1 VAQERRPIVSA
12 FGLSLTAHAVLA
24 ALLLMY
30 MGVAPEPV
38 TTKAVPVPTNLV
50 FIQQAGPGG
59 GGGGRRTAA
68 APAQIEIPRA
78 APITATSVPDLPVDP
93 PPPTISAPVT
103 TFDAHVLKGGGLTLG
118 AAPGP
123 GGRGGPGR
131 GLGDGDGDGVGPGKD
146 KGLGD
151 GPYGPGAATEPTLRL
166 QVRPEYTSAA
176 LAAKMQGIVTL
187 EVEVLP
193 DGTVGTVRV
202 LKSLDRVY
210 GLDQSAIAAAKKWR
224 FFPGT
229 VNGKPVPTI
238 VTLILE
244 FNLR

>member
-1 VAQERRPIVSA
+1 
-12 FGLSLTAHAVLA
+12 
-24 ALLLMY
+24 MY

-38 TTKAVPVPTNLV
+38 TSKAVPMPTNLV

-59 GGGGRRTAA
+59 GGGGQRAEA
-68 APAQIEIPRA
+68 APAPIEIPRA
-78 APITATSVPDLPVDP
+78 APITATSVPELPVDP
-93 PPPTISAPVT
+93 PPPSISAPVT
-103 TFDAHVLKGGGLTLG
+103 TFDAQVLRGGGITLG

-123 GGRGGPGR
+123 GGQGPPGR
-131 GLGDGDGDGVGPGKD
+131 GLGDGDGDGAGPGKD
-146 KGLGD
+146 KGIGD
-151 GPYGPGAATEPTLRL
+151 GQYGPGAATEPALRL

-176 LAAKMQGIVTL
+176 LAAKVQGVVTL

-224 FFPGT
+224 FVPGT
-229 VNGKPVPTI
+229 INGRPVATI